1 LTHSGWLECAAQHDK
16 LKCIGHF
23 VDAFRGG
30 LSVISDT
37 TTEVWWGNLVVRSGK
52 LGLCACY
59 TPKLDS
65 RPTFPTIMTSVLE
78 IIPLGGIGE
87 FGMNC
92 MALRYGDEMIILD
105 AGMGF
110 PEETAYGVDVS
121 IPNFEFLEPYRDDIT
136 AIVLTHGHED
146 HLGALPYILKRFNVP
161 VYCSHFTAGLA
172 ESKLEEH
179 ELLGDVLLHRVEPR
193 DVVELGAFTVEFIR
207 VSHSLVDCFSLA
219 IKTPVGTI
227 IHTGDYKVDE
237 TPVIGEP
244 IDLRSFRRYGQDGV
258 LALLSD
264 STNATV
270 PGRTPS
276 ERAVIPAFEEIF
288 VEAKGR
294 IIVAAFASSIH
305 RLQIVMD
312 VSQQFNRRVCVLGR
326 SMQKNVEVADRL
338 GYLDIPDGLLV
349 SLNQAKLMSDAEVVF
364 LVTGS
369 QGESRAAL
377 SQMATQ
383 SYKGLTI
390 DEGDTVV
397 LSARIIPGNERLISR
412 MIGFIYKRGANIIEE
427 KRRLIHVSGHAS
439 QEDIRILTEA
449 VRPRYVVPIHGEY
462 RMLFRHKEFVK
473 NHLGYA
479 EDDIILIENGD
490 VLELDGER
498 AAVIDKREV
507 GRTFIDDSGF
517 EEISSD
523 LIRERKQLAY
533 EGTITL
539 AVTIRDDTGELL
551 GDPRI
556 VARGVRGLSSNGLG
570 SLGQSSGDDGVAEND
585 MLKGALLVVSAA
597 LAGASRQTLE
607 DDSLLKEH
615 LRVELKRFIQKQT
628 GSRPVIMPMIIRV

>member
-1 LTHSGWLECAAQHDK
+1 MA
-16 LKCIGHF
+16 
-23 VDAFRGG
+23 
-30 LSVISDT
+30 
-37 TTEVWWGNLVVRSGK
+37 
-52 LGLCACY
+52 
-59 TPKLDS
+59 
-65 RPTFPTIMTSVLE
+65 SVLE

-92 MALRYGDEMIILD
+92 MAVRYGDEMLILD

-121 IPNFEFLEPYRDDIT
+121 IPNFGFLDEYRDHIT

-146 HLGALPYILKRFNVP
+146 HLGALPYLLTKFNVP

-179 ELLGDVLLHRVEPR
+179 DLLGDVLLHRVEPR
-193 DVVELGAFTVEFIR
+193 DVVDIGVFTVEFIR
-207 VSHSLVDCFSLA
+207 VSHSLVDCFSLG

-288 VEAKGR
+288 AEAEGR
-294 IIVAAFASSIH
+294 IIVSAFASSIH
-305 RLQIVMD
+305 RLQIVLD
-312 VSQQFNRRVCVLGR
+312 VAQQFNRHVCVLGR

-338 GYLDIPDGLLV
+338 GYLDIPDGLMV
-349 SLNQAKLMSDAEVVF
+349 SLNQAKMMSDDEIVF

-390 DEGDTVV
+390 EEGDTVV

-412 MIGFIYKRGANIIEE
+412 MIGYIYKRGANIIEE

-439 QEDIRILTEA
+439 QEDIRIMTEA
-449 VRPRYVVPIHGEY
+449 VRPKFVVPIHGEY
-462 RMLFRHKEFVK
+462 RMLFRHKEFIK
-473 NHLGYA
+473 NHLGYS
-479 EDDIILIENGD
+479 ENNIILIENGD

-498 AAVIDKREV
+498 AAVIDKREI
-507 GRTFIDDSGF
+507 GRTFIDESGF
-517 EEISSD
+517 KEIDSETV
-523 LIRERKQLAY
+523 RERKQLAY
-533 EGTITL
+533 EGTVTVV
-539 AVTIRDDTGELL
+539 VTIDEETGLL
-551 GDPRI
+551 EDEPKI
-556 VARGVRGLSSNGLG
+556 SARGVG
-570 SLGQSSGDDGVAEND
+570 SLGSDNGLRDDA
-585 MLKGALLVVSAA
+585 KRVVSAA
-597 LAGASRQTLE
+597 IAGASRQTLADE
-607 DDSLLKEH
+607 SLLKEH
-615 LRVELKRFIQKQT
+615 VRVELKRFIQKQT
-628 GSRPVIMPMIIRV
+628 GARPVITPVIVLI

>member
-1 LTHSGWLECAAQHDK
+1 MS
-16 LKCIGHF
+16 
-23 VDAFRGG
+23 
-30 LSVISDT
+30 
-37 TTEVWWGNLVVRSGK
+37 
-52 LGLCACY
+52 
-59 TPKLDS
+59 
-65 RPTFPTIMTSVLE
+65 SVLE
-78 IIPLGGIGE
+78 IVPLGGIGE

-92 MALRYGDEMIILD
+92 MAVRYGDEMLILD

-110 PEETAYGVDVS
+110 PEETAYGVDVC
-121 IPNFEFLEPYRDDIT
+121 IPDFDFLEEYRDNIT

-146 HLGALPYILKRFNVP
+146 HLGALPYILKKFNVP

-179 ELLGDVLLHRVEPR
+179 DLTGDTLIHRVSPR
-193 DVVELGAFTVEFIR
+193 DVVDIGVFSVEFIR

-244 IDLRSFRRYGQDGV
+244 IDLRSFRRYGQEGV

-288 VEAKGR
+288 GEAEGR

-305 RLQIVMD
+305 RLQIVLD
-312 VSQQFNRRVCVLGR
+312 VAQQFNRRVCVLGR

-338 GYLDIPDGLLV
+338 GYLDIPDGLIV
-349 SLNQAKLMSDAEVVF
+349 SLNEAKQMRPNEIVF

-383 SYKGLTI
+383 SYKGLTV

-412 MIGFIYKRGANIIEE
+412 MIGHIYKRGANIIEE
-427 KRRLIHVSGHAS
+427 KRRLVHVSGHAS
-439 QEDIRILTEA
+439 QEDIRIMTEA
-449 VRPRYVVPIHGEY
+449 VRPKFVVPIHGEY

-473 NHLGYA
+473 NHMGYP
-479 EDDIILIENGD
+479 ESNIVLIENGD

-498 AAVIDKREV
+498 AVVVNRHEIR
-507 GRTFIDDSGF
+507 RTFIDETGF
-517 EEISSD
+517 EEIGSETV
-523 LIRERKQLAY
+523 RQRKQLAY
-533 EGTITL
+533 EGMVTL
-539 AVTIRDDTGELL
+539 VVIIDPETGELQS
-551 GDPRI
+551 PPEI
-556 VARGVRGLSSNGLG
+556 VTRGVRGFDSTNGNVKDA
-570 SLGQSSGDDGVAEND
+570 QRVVA
-585 MLKGALLVVSAA
+585 AA
-597 LAGASRQTLE
+597 VAGASRETLQDE
-607 DDSLLKEH
+607 SLLKEH
-615 LRVELKRFIQKQT
+615 VRVELKRFIQKLT
-628 GSRPVIMPMIIRV
+628 GAKPVILPVVRQIEVGVAD

>member
-1 LTHSGWLECAAQHDK
+1 
-16 LKCIGHF
+16 
-23 VDAFRGG
+23 V
-30 LSVISDT
+30 
-37 TTEVWWGNLVVRSGK
+37 
-52 LGLCACY
+52 
-59 TPKLDS
+59 
-65 RPTFPTIMTSVLE
+65 
-78 IIPLGGIGE
+78 
-87 FGMNC
+87 
-92 MALRYGDEMIILD
+92 
-105 AGMGF
+105 
-110 PEETAYGVDVS
+110 
-121 IPNFEFLEPYRDDIT
+121 
-136 AIVLTHGHED
+136 
-146 HLGALPYILKRFNVP
+146 
-161 VYCSHFTAGLA
+161 
-172 ESKLEEH
+172 
-179 ELLGDVLLHRVEPR
+179 
-193 DVVELGAFTVEFIR
+193 
-207 VSHSLVDCFSLA
+207 
-219 IKTPVGTI
+219 

-244 IDLRSFRRYGQDGV
+244 IDLRSFRRYGKEGV

-288 VEAKGR
+288 AEAKGR

-305 RLQIVMD
+305 RLQIVLD
-312 VSQQFNRRVCVLGR
+312 VSQQFHRHVCVLGR

-349 SLNQAKLMSDAEVVF
+349 SLNQAKLMSDDEIVF

-383 SYKGLTI
+383 SYKGLTV

-449 VRPRYVVPIHGEY
+449 VRPKYVVPIHGEY

-473 NHLGYA
+473 NHLGYT
-479 EDDIILIENGD
+479 EDNIILIENGD
-490 VLELDGER
+490 VLEFDGER

-507 GRTFIDDSGF
+507 GRTFIDESGF
-517 EEISSD
+517 EEISSE
-523 LIRERKQLAY
+523 LVRERKQLAY

-539 AVTIRDDTGELL
+539 AVTIKNDTGELV
-551 GDPRI
+551 GNPRI
-556 VARGVRGLSSNGLG
+556 VARGVRGLSSNGVR
-570 SLGQSSGDDGVAEND
+570 LGQVGSENETNGRD
-585 MLKGALLVVSAA
+585 LSKEALQVVLAA
-597 LAGASRQTLE
+597 LAGASRQTME

-628 GSRPVIMPMIIRV
+628 GSKPVIMPMIIRV

>member
-1 LTHSGWLECAAQHDK
+1 MA
-16 LKCIGHF
+16 
-23 VDAFRGG
+23 
-30 LSVISDT
+30 
-37 TTEVWWGNLVVRSGK
+37 
-52 LGLCACY
+52 
-59 TPKLDS
+59 
-65 RPTFPTIMTSVLE
+65 SVLE
-78 IIPLGGIGE
+78 IVPLGGIGE

-92 MALRYGDEMIILD
+92 MAVRYGDEMLILD

-110 PEETAYGVDVS
+110 PEESAYGVDVS
-121 IPNFEFLEPYRDDIT
+121 IPNFNFLEEYRDAIT
-136 AIVLTHGHED
+136 AIILTHGHED
-146 HLGALPYILKRFNVP
+146 HLGALPYLLKKFNVP

-172 ESKLEEH
+172 ESKLDEH

-193 DVVELGAFTVEFIR
+193 DVINVGVFSIEFIR

-219 IKTPVGTI
+219 ITTPVGII

-288 VEAKGR
+288 TEAKGR

-349 SLNQAKLMSDAEVVF
+349 SLNEAKQMRDEDVVF

-377 SQMATQ
+377 SQMSTQ
-383 SYKGLTI
+383 SYKGLMVE
-390 DEGDTVV
+390 EGDTVV

-427 KRRLIHVSGHAS
+427 KRRLVHVSGHAS
-439 QEDIRILTEA
+439 QEDIRIMTEA
-449 VRPRYVVPIHGEY
+449 VKPKFVVPIHGEY

-479 EDDIILIENGD
+479 EENIILIENGD

-498 AAVIDKREV
+498 ATVVGTKEI

-517 EEISSD
+517 EEIDSETV
-523 LIRERKQLAY
+523 RERKQLAY
-533 EGTITL
+533 EGTITVV
-539 AVTIRDDTGELL
+539 VTIDEESGELL
-551 GDPRI
+551 DEPRI
-556 VARGVRGLSSNGLG
+556 VARGVRGFGTNGFKNGNGNYL
-570 SLGQSSGDDGVAEND
+570 LAD
-585 MLKGALLVVSAA
+585 ALRVVTASI
-597 LAGASRQTLE
+597 AGASRQTLA
-607 DDSLLKEH
+607 DKSLLKEH
-615 LRVELKRFIQKQT
+615 VRVELKRFIQKQT
-628 GSRPVIMPMIIRV
+628 GARPVIMPVIVLV

>member
-1 LTHSGWLECAAQHDK
+1 MS
-16 LKCIGHF
+16 
-23 VDAFRGG
+23 
-30 LSVISDT
+30 
-37 TTEVWWGNLVVRSGK
+37 
-52 LGLCACY
+52 
-59 TPKLDS
+59 
-65 RPTFPTIMTSVLE
+65 SVLE

-92 MALRYGDEMIILD
+92 MAVRYGDEMLILD

-110 PEETAYGVDVS
+110 PEETAYGVDVCV
-121 IPNFEFLEPYRDDIT
+121 PNFDFLEEYRENIT

-146 HLGALPYILKRFNVP
+146 HLGALPYVLRKFNVP

-179 ELLGDVLLHRVEPR
+179 NLLDDTLVHRVEPR
-193 DVVELGAFTVEFIR
+193 DVVEIGVFSVEFIR
-207 VSHSLVDCFSLA
+207 VSHSLIDCFSLA

-244 IDLRSFRRYGQDGV
+244 IDLRSFRRLGQEGV

-288 VEAKGR
+288 GEAKGR

-305 RLQIVMD
+305 RLQIVLD
-312 VSQQFNRRVCVLGR
+312 IAQQFNRKVCVLGR
-326 SMQKNVEVADRL
+326 SMLKNVEIADRL

-349 SLNQAKLMSDAEVVF
+349 HLNEAKQMKDHRVVF

-377 SQMATQ
+377 SQMASQ
-383 SYKGLTI
+383 SYKGLMI

-412 MIGFIYKRGANIIEE
+412 MIGMIYKRGANIIEE
-427 KRRLIHVSGHAS
+427 KRRLVHVSGHAS
-439 QEDIRILTEA
+439 QEDIRIMTEA
-449 VRPRYVVPIHGEY
+449 VRPKFVVPIHGEY

-473 NHLGYA
+473 NHMGYA
-479 EDDIILIENGD
+479 EENIILIENGD

-498 AAVIDKREV
+498 AQVVGKREI

-517 EEISSD
+517 EEIESTT
-523 LIRERKQLAY
+523 IRERKKIAA
-533 EGTITL
+533 EGMLTVV
-539 AVTIRDDTGELL
+539 VTISEQTGELQS
-551 GDPRI
+551 PPEI
-556 VARGVRGLSSNGLG
+556 VEQGVRGFDLGNGMMKDA
-570 SLGQSSGDDGVAEND
+570 QR
-585 MLKGALLVVSAA
+585 VVSAA
-597 LAGASRQTLE
+597 IAGASRQTL
-607 DDSLLKEH
+607 DDEGLLKEH
-615 LRVELKRFIQKQT
+615 VRVELKRYIQKLT
-628 GSRPVIMPMIIRV
+628 GARPVIMPVVVQV

>member
-1 LTHSGWLECAAQHDK
+1 
-16 LKCIGHF
+16 
-23 VDAFRGG
+23 
-30 LSVISDT
+30 
-37 TTEVWWGNLVVRSGK
+37 
-52 LGLCACY
+52 
-59 TPKLDS
+59 
-65 RPTFPTIMTSVLE
+65 VLE

-92 MALRYGDEMIILD
+92 MAVRFEDEMLILD

-110 PEETAYGVDVS
+110 PEETAYGVDVC
-121 IPNFEFLEPYRDDIT
+121 IPDFDFLEEYREYIT

-146 HLGALPYILKRFNVP
+146 HLGALPYILKKFNVP

-179 ELLGDVLLHRVEPR
+179 GLTGDTLIHRVAPR
-193 DVVELGAFTVEFIR
+193 DVVDIGAFSVEFIR
-207 VSHSLVDCFSLA
+207 VSHSLIDCFSLA

-244 IDLRSFRRYGQDGV
+244 IDLRSFRRYGQEGV

-276 ERAVIPAFEEIF
+276 ERAVIPAFQEIF
-288 VEAKGR
+288 SEAHGR

-305 RLQIVMD
+305 RLQIVLD
-312 VSQQFNRRVCVLGR
+312 VAQQFDRRVCVLGR

-338 GYLDIPDGLLV
+338 GYLDTPENLLV
-349 SLNQAKLMSDAEVVF
+349 SLNEAKQMSDDEIVF

-390 DEGDTVV
+390 EEGDTVV

-412 MIGFIYKRGANIIEE
+412 MIGNIYKRGANIIEE
-427 KRRLIHVSGHAS
+427 KRRLVHVSGHAS
-439 QEDIRILTEA
+439 QEDIKIMTEA
-449 VRPRYVVPIHGEY
+449 VRPKFVVPIHGEY

-479 EDDIILIENGD
+479 ESNIVLIENGD
-490 VLELDGER
+490 VLELDGEH
-498 AAVIDKREV
+498 AAVVNRREI
-507 GRTFIDDSGF
+507 GRTFIDETGF
-517 EEISSD
+517 EEIES
-523 LIRERKQLAY
+523 ETVKQRKQMAY
-533 EGTITL
+533 EGIVTL
-539 AVTIRDDTGELL
+539 IVIVNAETGELES
-551 GDPRI
+551 PPEI
-556 VARGVRGLSSNGLG
+556 VPRGVRGFDTTNGHIKDA
-570 SLGQSSGDDGVAEND
+570 QRIVA
-585 MLKGALLVVSAA
+585 AA
-597 LAGASRQTLE
+597 ISGASRETLRDE
-607 DDSLLKEH
+607 SLLKEH
-615 LRVELKRFIQKQT
+615 VRIELKRFIQRLT
-628 GSRPVIMPMIIRV
+628 GARPVILPVVRQI

>member
-1 LTHSGWLECAAQHDK
+1 MS
-16 LKCIGHF
+16 
-23 VDAFRGG
+23 
-30 LSVISDT
+30 
-37 TTEVWWGNLVVRSGK
+37 
-52 LGLCACY
+52 
-59 TPKLDS
+59 
-65 RPTFPTIMTSVLE
+65 SVLE

-92 MALRYGDEMIILD
+92 MAVRYGDEMLILD

-110 PEETAYGVDVS
+110 PEETAYGVDVC
-121 IPNFEFLEPYRDDIT
+121 IPDFDFLEEYRDHIT

-146 HLGALPYILKRFNVP
+146 HLGALPYILKKFNVP

-179 ELLGDVLLHRVEPR
+179 ELTGDTLLHRVEPR
-193 DVVELGAFTVEFIR
+193 DVVDIGVFTVEFIR

-219 IKTPVGTI
+219 IRTPVGTI

-244 IDLRSFRRYGQDGV
+244 IDLRSFRRYGQEGV

-288 VEAKGR
+288 GEAEGR

-305 RLQIVMD
+305 RLQIVFD
-312 VSQQFNRRVCVLGR
+312 VAQQFHRKVCVLGR

-338 GYLDIPDGLLV
+338 GYLDIPDGLLI
-349 SLNQAKLMSDAEVVF
+349 SLNQAKELRDHELVF

-383 SYKGLTI
+383 MYKGMTVE
-390 DEGDTVV
+390 EGDTVV
-397 LSARIIPGNERLISR
+397 LSARIIPGNERYISR
-412 MIGFIYKRGANIIEE
+412 LIGQLYKRGANIIEE

-439 QEDIRILTEA
+439 QEDIRIMTEA
-449 VRPRYVVPIHGEY
+449 VRPKFVVPIHGEY

-479 EDDIILIENGD
+479 EDNIVLIENGD

-498 AAVIDKREV
+498 ASVVNKREI

-517 EEISSD
+517 EEID
-523 LIRERKQLAY
+523 GETVRQRKQMAY
-533 EGTITL
+533 EGIITL
-539 AVTIRDDTGELL
+539 IVTIDSETGELETQ
-551 GDPRI
+551 PEI
-556 VARGVRGLSSNGLG
+556 VARGVRGFEESDGL
-570 SLGQSSGDDGVAEND
+570 LQEARQVVA
-585 MLKGALLVVSAA
+585 ASI
-597 LAGASRQTLE
+597 AGASRETMRDE
-607 DDSLLKEH
+607 TLLKEH
-615 LRVELKRFIQKQT
+615 VRVELKRFIQKVT
-628 GSRPVIMPMIIRV
+628 GSKPVILPVVIQV

>member
-1 LTHSGWLECAAQHDK
+1 MA
-16 LKCIGHF
+16 
-23 VDAFRGG
+23 
-30 LSVISDT
+30 
-37 TTEVWWGNLVVRSGK
+37 
-52 LGLCACY
+52 
-59 TPKLDS
+59 
-65 RPTFPTIMTSVLE
+65 SVLE

-92 MALRYGDEMIILD
+92 MAVRYGDEMLILD

-121 IPNFEFLEPYRDDIT
+121 IPDFSFLDEYRDDIT

-146 HLGALPYILKRFNVP
+146 HLGALPYLLKKFNVP

-179 ELLGDVLLHRVEPR
+179 DLLGDVLLHRVEPR
-193 DVVELGAFTVEFIR
+193 DVVDIGVFAVEFIR
-207 VSHSLVDCFSLA
+207 VSHSLVDCFSLG

-288 VEAKGR
+288 SEAKGR

-305 RLQIVMD
+305 RLQIVLD
-312 VSQQFNRRVCVLGR
+312 VAQQFDRHVCVLGR

-338 GYLDIPDGLLV
+338 GYLDIPDGLMV
-349 SLNQAKLMSDAEVVF
+349 SLNQAKLMSDDEVVF

-383 SYKGLTI
+383 SYKGLMI
-390 DEGDTVV
+390 EEGDTVV
-397 LSARIIPGNERLISR
+397 LSARIIPGNEKLISR

-427 KRRLIHVSGHAS
+427 KRRLVHVSGHAS
-439 QEDIRILTEA
+439 QEDIRIMTEA
-449 VRPRYVVPIHGEY
+449 VRPKFVVPIHGEY

-473 NHLGYA
+473 NHLGYS
-479 EDDIILIENGD
+479 EDNIILIENGD

-498 AAVIDKREV
+498 AAVIDKREIK
-507 GRTFIDDSGF
+507 RTFIDESGF
-517 EEISSD
+517 QEIDSETV
-523 LIRERKQLAY
+523 RERKQLAY
-533 EGTITL
+533 EGTVTVV
-539 AVTIRDDTGELL
+539 VTIDEETGALDGE
-551 GDPRI
+551 PKI
-556 VARGVRGLSSNGLG
+556 IARGVRGLG
-570 SLGQSSGDDGVAEND
+570 AEN
-585 MLKGALLVVSAA
+585 GFGSRPGNYLLEDAKRIVVAA
-597 LAGASRQTLE
+597 ITGASRQTLSDE
-607 DDSLLKEH
+607 TLLKEH
-615 LRVELKRFIQKQT
+615 VRVELKRFIQKQT
-628 GSRPVIMPMIIRV
+628 GARPVITPVIVMV

>member
-1 LTHSGWLECAAQHDK
+1 VS
-16 LKCIGHF
+16 
-23 VDAFRGG
+23 
-30 LSVISDT
+30 
-37 TTEVWWGNLVVRSGK
+37 
-52 LGLCACY
+52 
-59 TPKLDS
+59 
-65 RPTFPTIMTSVLE
+65 SVLE

-92 MALRYGDEMIILD
+92 MAVRYGDEMLILD

-110 PEETAYGVDVS
+110 PEEASYGVDVC
-121 IPNFEFLEPYRDDIT
+121 IPNFDFLEEYRNEIT
-136 AIVLTHGHED
+136 AIILTHGHED
-146 HLGALPYILKRFNVP
+146 HLGALPYILKKFNVP

-179 ELLGDVLLHRVEPR
+179 ELLNDVLLHRVEPR

-244 IDLRSFRRYGQDGV
+244 IDLRSFRRYGQEGV

-288 VEAKGR
+288 AEATGR
-294 IIVAAFASSIH
+294 IVVAAFASSIH
-305 RLQIVMD
+305 RLQIVLD
-312 VSQQFNRRVCVLGR
+312 IAQQYNRKVCVLGR
-326 SMQKNVEVADRL
+326 SMQKNVEIADRL
-338 GYLDIPDGLLV
+338 GYLDIPDGLLI
-349 SLNQAKLMSDAEVVF
+349 SLNQAKQISDDAICF

-369 QGESRAAL
+369 QGEQRAAL

-383 SYKGLTI
+383 SYKGLMI

-427 KRRLIHVSGHAS
+427 KRRLVHVSGHAS
-439 QEDIRILTEA
+439 QEDIRIMTEA
-449 VRPRYVVPIHGEY
+449 VRPKFVVPIHGEY

-479 EDDIILIENGD
+479 EENIILIENGD

-498 AAVIDKREV
+498 ASVTGKREI

-517 EEISSD
+517 DEIDSETV
-523 LIRERKQLAY
+523 RERRQLAY
-533 EGTITL
+533 EGTVTL
-539 AVTIRDDTGELL
+539 IVTIDSETGVLHGE
-551 GDPRI
+551 PRI
-556 VARGVRGLSSNGLG
+556 VTRGVRGFTTSNGFARA
-570 SLGQSSGDDGVAEND
+570 DGHSPTPDLENSD
-585 MLKGALLVVSAA
+585 LLEDAQRVVTAA
-597 LAGASRQTLE
+597 IAGASRQTLADE
-607 DDSLLKEH
+607 TLLKEH
-615 LRVELKRFIQKQT
+615 VRVELKRFIQKQT
-628 GSRPVIMPMIIRV
+628 GARPVIMPVVVQI

>member
-1 LTHSGWLECAAQHDK
+1 MS
-16 LKCIGHF
+16 
-23 VDAFRGG
+23 
-30 LSVISDT
+30 
-37 TTEVWWGNLVVRSGK
+37 
-52 LGLCACY
+52 
-59 TPKLDS
+59 
-65 RPTFPTIMTSVLE
+65 SVLE

-92 MALRYGDEMIILD
+92 MAVRYEDEMLILD

-110 PEETAYGVDVS
+110 PEETAYGVDVC
-121 IPNFEFLEPYRDDIT
+121 IPNFDFLEEYRDHIT

-146 HLGALPYILKRFNVP
+146 HLGALPYILKKFNVP

-179 ELLGDVLLHRVEPR
+179 ELTNDVLLHRVEPR
-193 DVVELGAFTVEFIR
+193 DVVDIGVFTVEFIR

-244 IDLRSFRRYGQDGV
+244 IDLRSFRRYGQEGV

-288 VEAKGR
+288 AEAGGR

-305 RLQIVMD
+305 RLQIVID
-312 VSQQFNRRVCVLGR
+312 IAQQFNRKVCVLGR
-326 SMQKNVEVADRL
+326 SMQKNVEISDRL
-338 GYLDIPDGLLV
+338 GYLDIHDGLLV
-349 SLNQAKLMSDAEVVF
+349 SLNEAKQMRDNQIVF

-369 QGESRAAL
+369 QGEARAAL

-383 SYKGLTI
+383 SYKGLMI

-412 MIGFIYKRGANIIEE
+412 MIGMIYKRGANIIEE
-427 KRRLIHVSGHAS
+427 KRRLVHVSGHAS
-439 QEDIRILTEA
+439 QEDIRIMTEA
-449 VRPRYVVPIHGEY
+449 VRPKFVVPIHGEY

-479 EDDIILIENGD
+479 EENIVLIENGD

-498 AAVIDKREV
+498 AAVVGKREI
-507 GRTFIDDSGF
+507 GRTFIDDTGF
-517 EEISSD
+517 EEIESET
-523 LIRERKQLAY
+523 IRQRRQLAY
-533 EGTITL
+533 EGMITL
-539 AVTIRDDTGELL
+539 VVTINAETGELQS
-551 GDPRI
+551 PPEI
-556 VARGVRGLSSNGLG
+556 VTRGVRGFDSTNG
-570 SLGQSSGDDGVAEND
+570 SLKDAQR
-585 MLKGALLVVSAA
+585 VVTAA
-597 LAGASRQTLE
+597 IAGASRQTLADE
-607 DDSLLKEH
+607 SLLKEH
-615 LRVELKRFIQKQT
+615 VRVELKRFIQKLT
-628 GSRPVIMPMIIRV
+628 GARPVIMPVVVQV

>member
-1 LTHSGWLECAAQHDK
+1 VS
-16 LKCIGHF
+16 
-23 VDAFRGG
+23 
-30 LSVISDT
+30 
-37 TTEVWWGNLVVRSGK
+37 N
-52 LGLCACY
+52 
-59 TPKLDS
+59 
-65 RPTFPTIMTSVLE
+65 VLE

-92 MALRYGDEMIILD
+92 MAVRYEDEMLILD

-110 PEETAYGVDVS
+110 PEESAYGVDVC
-121 IPNFEFLEPYRDDIT
+121 IPNFDFLEEYREHIT

-146 HLGALPYILKRFNVP
+146 HLGALPYLLKKFNVP

-179 ELLGDVLLHRVEPR
+179 ELTGDVLLHRVEPR
-193 DVVELGAFTVEFIR
+193 DVVDIGVFTVEFIR

-244 IDLRSFRRYGQDGV
+244 IDLRSFRRYGQEGV

-288 VEAKGR
+288 AEAGGR

-305 RLQIVMD
+305 RLQIVID
-312 VSQQFNRRVCVLGR
+312 IAQQFNRKVCVLGR
-326 SMQKNVEVADRL
+326 SMQKNVEISDRL
-338 GYLDIPDGLLV
+338 GYLDIHDGLLV
-349 SLNQAKLMSDAEVVF
+349 PLNEAKQMRHHEIVF

-369 QGESRAAL
+369 QGEARAAL

-383 SYKGLTI
+383 SYKGLMI

-412 MIGFIYKRGANIIEE
+412 MIGMIYKRGANIIEE
-427 KRRLIHVSGHAS
+427 KRRLVHVSGHAS
-439 QEDIRILTEA
+439 QEDIRIMTEA
-449 VRPRYVVPIHGEY
+449 VRPKFVIPIHGEY

-473 NHLGYA
+473 NHLGYK
-479 EDDIILIENGD
+479 EENIVLIENGD

-498 AAVIDKREV
+498 AVIIEKREV
-507 GRTFIDDSGF
+507 PRTFIDDTGF
-517 EEISSD
+517 EEITGETV
-523 LIRERKQLAY
+523 RQRRQMAY
-533 EGTITL
+533 EGMVTL
-539 AVTIRDDTGELL
+539 IVTINAQTGELQS
-551 GDPRI
+551 PPEI
-556 VARGVRGLSSNGLG
+556 VTRGVRGFDSANG
-570 SLGQSSGDDGVAEND
+570 SLKDAQRVVA
-585 MLKGALLVVSAA
+585 AA
-597 LAGASRQTLE
+597 IAGASRQTLE
-607 DDSLLKEH
+607 DESLLKEH
-615 LRVELKRFIQKQT
+615 IRVELKRFIQKLT
-628 GSRPVIMPMIIRV
+628 GARPVIMPVVVQV

>member
-1 LTHSGWLECAAQHDK
+1 VS
-16 LKCIGHF
+16 
-23 VDAFRGG
+23 
-30 LSVISDT
+30 
-37 TTEVWWGNLVVRSGK
+37 N
-52 LGLCACY
+52 
-59 TPKLDS
+59 
-65 RPTFPTIMTSVLE
+65 VLE

-92 MALRYGDEMIILD
+92 MSVRYGDEMIILD

-110 PEETAYGVDVS
+110 PEETAYGVDIS
-121 IPNFEFLEPYRDDIT
+121 IPNFEFLEEYRDNIV

-146 HLGALPYILKRFNVP
+146 HIGALPFILKKFNVP

-172 ESKLEEH
+172 ESKLDEH
-179 ELLGDVLLHRVEPR
+179 DLLGDTLLHRVAPR
-193 DVVELGAFTVEFIR
+193 DVVEIGPFSVEFIR

-244 IDLRSFRRYGQDGV
+244 IDLRSFRRYGQEGV

-288 VEAKGR
+288 AEAAGR

-305 RLQIVMD
+305 RLQIVLD
-312 VSQQFNRRVCVLGR
+312 IAQQFNRKVCVLGR
-326 SMQKNVEVADRL
+326 SMQKNVEIADRL

-349 SLNQAKLMSDAEVVF
+349 PLNEAKQMRSNRIVF

-377 SQMATQ
+377 SQMAVQ
-383 SYKGLTI
+383 SYKGMSI
-390 DEGDTVV
+390 EEGDTVV

-439 QEDIRILTEA
+439 QEDIRIMTEA
-449 VRPRYVVPIHGEY
+449 VRPKFVVPIHGEY
-462 RMLFRHKEFVK
+462 RMLFRHKEFIK
-473 NHLGYA
+473 NHVGYA
-479 EDDIILIENGD
+479 EENIILIENGD

-498 AAVIDKREV
+498 AAIINKREI

-517 EEISSD
+517 EQIERETV
-523 LIRERKQLAY
+523 RERKQMAA
-533 EGTITL
+533 EGIVTL
-539 AVTIRDDTGELL
+539 IVTIDAETGELQAT
-551 GDPRI
+551 PEI
-556 VARGVRGLSSNGLG
+556 VVRGVQGFDGQNG
-570 SLGQSSGDDGVAEND
+570 SLKDAQRVIE
-585 MLKGALLVVSAA
+585 AA
-597 LAGASRQTLE
+597 VTGASRDTLA
-607 DDSLLKEH
+607 DQSLLKEH
-615 LRVELKRFIQKQT
+615 VRVELKRFIQKLT
-628 GSRPVIMPMIIRV
+628 GARPVIMPVVVEV